1 MPERAFG
8 YGCFLA
14 QSSHMQRQPES
25 RTIAMRHGAENNSM
39 DTLTGQTPA
48 QRRAS
53 DVASGALVRRIGL
66 WQVGKWHEPKR
77 DDPRFDG
84 HEQAFAAAQSKSL
97 KDDTALFCVWEW
109 DDGARHATERFL
121 FINGQA
127 WQPA

>member
-1 MPERAFG
+1 MN
-8 YGCFLA
+8 
-14 QSSHMQRQPES
+14 HN
-25 RTIAMRHGAENNSM
+25 EN
-39 DTLTGQTPA
+39 QVTPA
-48 QRRAS
+48 RVVSGDCSAS
-53 DVASGALVRRIGL
+53 DIGL
-66 WQVGKWHEPKR
+66 WQVGRWHEPKR

-84 HEQAFAAAQSKSL
+84 HEQAFEAARSKSL